1 MTTGATSAIVS
12 ATMPTNAPV
21 SRHWSVRGTVR
32 GNGRRRPAPPRARS
46 SASALGEGVAGTTN
60 RHHELRRAGIVLD
73 LVAQVADM
81 HVDRLLVLVERLVV
95 TKQLEELAAGEDAAR
110 ATRQVAEDLE
120 LGGRQ
125 ADPPVAAE
133 NASPLEVD
141 HEVALPD
148 DSAPGRGRVVTVRA
162 SEERLDPAHQLAQRE
177 GFRDVVV
184 GAELEPDHLVEL
196 VITSGQEQD
205 GCLRSRRPQPA
216 QDLEAVDAGQ
226 ADVEDEE
233 IGRLR
238 SRKLQA
244 FLPRPRDRH
253 LV

>member
-95 TKQLEELAAGEDAAR
+95 TKELEELSAGEDATPAAR
-110 ATRQVAEDLE
+110 EGGEEFE

-125 ADPPVAAE
+125 ADPPAA
-133 NASPLEVD
+133 A
-141 HEVALPD
+141 HG
-148 DSAPGRGRVVTVRA
+148 APPPAGR
-162 SEERLDPAHQLAQRE
+162 H
-177 GFRDVVV
+177 
-184 GAELEPDHLVEL
+184 
-196 VITSGQEQD
+196 
-205 GCLRSRRPQPA
+205 
-216 QDLEAVDAGQ
+216 
-226 ADVEDEE
+226 
-233 IGRLR
+233 
-238 SRKLQA
+238 
-244 FLPRPRDRH
+244 
-253 LV
+253 